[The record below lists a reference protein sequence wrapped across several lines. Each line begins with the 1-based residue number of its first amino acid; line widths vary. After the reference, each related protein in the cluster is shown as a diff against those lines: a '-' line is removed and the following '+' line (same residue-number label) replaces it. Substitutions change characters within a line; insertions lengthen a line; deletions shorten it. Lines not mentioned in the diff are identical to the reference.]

1 MWRSPVQKF
10 WGLKNAEKITYIKCG
25 RLYSECL
32 KCLNFDGM
40 KKKGKIAWLP

>member
-1 MWRSPVQKF
+1 M
-10 WGLKNAEKITYIKCG
+10 LEKLRILNVAGCG
-25 RLYSECL
+25 SERL